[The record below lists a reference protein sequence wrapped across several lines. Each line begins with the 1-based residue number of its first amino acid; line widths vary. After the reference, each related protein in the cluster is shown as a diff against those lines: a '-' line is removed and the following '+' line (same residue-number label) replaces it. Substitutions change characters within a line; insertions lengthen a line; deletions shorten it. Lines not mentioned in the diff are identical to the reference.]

1 MISIYSK
8 NVVYNYT
15 DAEVKVR
22 DATSNDPW
30 GPSGTV
36 MSEIAEYTFHV
47 LVVFFNSYTRFPF
60 FSLLYHNHLTFLCI
74 CLSLSLSLCM
84 CFSLLPFPVITYLS
98 SFPHSQAYT
107 LVMGMLWKR
116 LNDHGKNWRH
126 VYKVIC

>member
-36 MSEIAEYTFHV
+36 MSEIAEFTFHV
-47 LVVFFNSYTRFPF
+47 LVEC
-60 FSLLYHNHLTFLCI
+60 FLI
-74 CLSLSLSLCM
+74 
-84 CFSLLPFPVITYLS
+84 V
-98 SFPHSQAYT
+98 T
-107 LVMGMLWKR
+107 LVSHSSL
-116 LNDHGKNWRH
+116 
-126 VYKVIC
+126 YCIIII

>member
-36 MSEIAEYTFHV
+36 MSEIAEFTFHV
-47 LVVFFNSYTRFPF
+47 LV
-60 FSLLYHNHLTFLCI
+60 
-74 CLSLSLSLCM
+74 
-84 CFSLLPFPVITYLS
+84 
-98 SFPHSQAYT
+98 T
-107 LVMGMLWKR
+107 LVSHSSL
-116 LNDHGKNWRH
+116 
-126 VYKVIC
+126 YCIIII